1 MMSAAQIP
9 VQRCPMPL
17 PAPAPVLVVDDDDL
31 VRNILLRRLERLRI
45 PSVAAASAEEA
56 LAKMEMMRVAA
67 LVLDLHMPGQS
78 GLVLAEFVRLFGAHL
93 TGVPIL
99 IFTGTALTPQTL
111 DLARRYNADV
121 FAKPSDLNALLQ
133 RLAVVADPAQQR
145 LRMERMIS
153 GTGPLGGPPGDHRE
167 PES

>member
-1 MMSAAQIP
+1 
-9 VQRCPMPL
+9 MPL
-17 PAPAPVLVVDDDDL
+17 SGPAPVLVVDDDDL
-31 VRNILLRRLERLRI
+31 VRGILLSRLERLNI
-45 PSVAAASAEEA
+45 PSLAAASAEEA

-99 IFTGTALTPQTL
+99 IFTGTTLTPETME
-111 DLARRYNADV
+111 LAQRVGADV
-121 FAKPSDLNALLQ
+121 YSKPEGLTPLLQ
-133 RLAVVADPAQQR
+133 RLSAIADPLQQA
-145 LRMERMIS
+145 LRYDRVAN
-153 GTGPLGGPPGDHRE
+153 GDGWPGGGSPGDYRE

>member
-1 MMSAAQIP
+1 
-9 VQRCPMPL
+9 MPL
-17 PAPAPVLVVDDDDL
+17 PDPAPVLVVDDDDL
-31 VRNILLRRLERLRI
+31 VRSILLSRLERLNI
-45 PSVAAASAEEA
+45 PVVAAASAEEA

-99 IFTGTALTPQTL
+99 IFTGTALTQQTL
-111 DLARRYNADV
+111 ELARRYNADV
-121 FAKPSDLNALLQ
+121 FSKPVDLNALLQ

-145 LRMERMIS
+145 LRMERLIS
-153 GTGPLGGPPGDHRE
+153 GTGPLGGPSGDHRE

>member
-1 MMSAAQIP
+1 
-9 VQRCPMPL
+9 MPL
-17 PAPAPVLVVDDDDL
+17 PDPAPVLVVDDDDL
-31 VRNILLRRLERLRI
+31 VRSILLSRLERLNI
-45 PSVAAASAEEA
+45 PVVAAASAEEA

-99 IFTGTALTPQTL
+99 IFTGTALTAQTL

>member
-1 MMSAAQIP
+1 MS
-9 VQRCPMPL
+9 L

-31 VRNILLRRLERLRI
+31 VRNILLSRLERLNI

-99 IFTGTALTPQTL
+99 IFTGTTLTPETME
-111 DLARRYNADV
+111 LAQRVGADV
-121 FAKPSDLNALLQ
+121 FSKPDGLTPLLQ
-133 RLAVVADPAQQR
+133 RLSMIADPVQQALR
-145 LRMERMIS
+145 LERLTS
-153 GTGPLGGPPGDHRE
+153 GRGRPGGGSGGYRE

>member
-1 MMSAAQIP
+1 
-9 VQRCPMPL
+9 MPL
-17 PAPAPVLVVDDDDL
+17 PDPAPVLVVDDDDL
-31 VRNILLRRLERLRI
+31 VRSILLSRLEHLNI
-45 PSVAAASAEEA
+45 PVVAAASAEEA

-111 DLARRYNADV
+111 ELARRYNADV
-121 FAKPSDLNALLQ
+121 FAKPVDLNALLQ

-145 LRMERMIS
+145 LRMERMVS
-153 GTGPLGGPPGDHRE
+153 GSGPLGGPPGDHRE

>member
-1 MMSAAQIP
+1 
-9 VQRCPMPL
+9 MPL
-17 PAPAPVLVVDDDDL
+17 SDPAPVLVVDDDDL
-31 VRNILLRRLERLRI
+31 VRNILLTRLERLNI
-45 PSVAAASAEEA
+45 PVVSAASAEEA

-99 IFTGTALTPQTL
+99 IFTGTALTAQTL
-111 DLARRYNADV
+111 ELARRYNADV
-121 FAKPSDLNALLQ
+121 FTKPVDLNALLQ

-145 LRMERMIS
+145 LRMERLMS
-153 GTGPLGGPPGDHRE
+153 GAGPLAGWPDQRE

>member
-1 MMSAAQIP
+1 
-9 VQRCPMPL
+9 MPL
-17 PAPAPVLVVDDDDL
+17 PDPAPVLVVDDDDL
-31 VRNILLRRLERLRI
+31 VRSILLSRLERLNI
-45 PSVAAASAEEA
+45 PVVAAATAEEA

-111 DLARRYNADV
+111 ELARRYNADV
-121 FAKPSDLNALLQ
+121 FTKPVDLNALLQ

-145 LRMERMIS
+145 LRMERLIS
-153 GTGPLGGPPGDHRE
+153 GAGPDGGLPGDHRE

>member
-1 MMSAAQIP
+1 
-9 VQRCPMPL
+9 MPL
-17 PAPAPVLVVDDDDL
+17 PDPAPVLVVDDDDL
-31 VRNILLRRLERLRI
+31 VRSILLSRLERLNI
-45 PSVAAASAEEA
+45 PVVAAASAEEA

-99 IFTGTALTPQTL
+99 IFTGTALTQQTL
-111 DLARRYNADV
+111 ELARRYNADV
-121 FAKPSDLNALLQ
+121 FSKPVDLNALLE
-133 RLAVVADPAQQR
+133 RLAIVADPAQQR
-145 LRMERMIS
+145 LRMERLIS
-153 GTGPLGGPPGDHRE
+153 GTGPLGGPSGDHRE

>member
-1 MMSAAQIP
+1 
-9 VQRCPMPL
+9 MPL
-17 PAPAPVLVVDDDDL
+17 PDPAPVLVVDDDDL
-31 VRNILLRRLERLRI
+31 VRSILLSRLEKLNI
-45 PSVAAASAEEA
+45 PVVAAATAEEA

-111 DLARRYNADV
+111 ELARRYNADV
-121 FAKPSDLNALLQ
+121 FTKPVDLNALLQ

-145 LRMERMIS
+145 LRMERLIS
-153 GTGPLGGPPGDHRE
+153 GAGPDGGLPGDHRE

>member
-1 MMSAAQIP
+1 
-9 VQRCPMPL
+9 
-17 PAPAPVLVVDDDDL
+17 
-31 VRNILLRRLERLRI
+31 
-45 PSVAAASAEEA
+45 
-56 LAKMEMMRVAA
+56 MMRVAA

-111 DLARRYNADV
+111 ELARRYNADV
-121 FAKPSDLNALLQ
+121 FAKPADLNALLQ

-153 GTGPLGGPPGDHRE
+153 GSGPLGGSPGDHRE

>member
-1 MMSAAQIP
+1 
-9 VQRCPMPL
+9 MPL
-17 PAPAPVLVVDDDDL
+17 PAPAPVLVVDDDVL
-31 VRNILLRRLERLRI
+31 VRDILLSRLERLNI

-56 LAKMEMMRVAA
+56 LAKMEMMRVSA

-99 IFTGTALTPQTL
+99 IFTGTSLTPETL
-111 DLARRYNADV
+111 ELAKRFDADV
-121 FAKPSDLNALLQ
+121 FSKPHDLNPLLQ
-133 RLAVVADPAQQR
+133 RLTSLADPAQQA
-145 LRMERMIS
+145 LRMERLMSSGRGGS
-153 GTGPLGGPPGDHRE
+153 GTGGGYRE

>member
-1 MMSAAQIP
+1 MS
-9 VQRCPMPL
+9 L
-17 PAPAPVLVVDDDDL
+17 PTPAPVLVVDDDDL
-31 VRNILLRRLERLRI
+31 VRNILLSRLERLNI

-99 IFTGTALTPQTL
+99 IFTGTTLTHETME
-111 DLARRYNADV
+111 LAQRVGADV
-121 FAKPSDLNALLQ
+121 FSKPDGLAPLLQ
-133 RLAVVADPAQQR
+133 RLSTIADPAQQA
-145 LRMERMIS
+145 LRMERLTS
-153 GTGPLGGPPGDHRE
+153 GRGHSGSGSSGDYRE

>member
-1 MMSAAQIP
+1 
-9 VQRCPMPL
+9 MPL

-31 VRNILLRRLERLRI
+31 VRNILLSRLEHLNI
-45 PSVAAASAEEA
+45 PTVAAASAEEA

-99 IFTGTALTPQTL
+99 IFTGTTLTPEVME
-111 DLARRYNADV
+111 LAQRVGADV
-121 FAKPSDLNALLQ
+121 FSKPDGLTPLLE
-133 RLAVVADPAQQR
+133 RLSLIADPAQQA
-145 LRMERMIS
+145 LRMDRLMS
-153 GTGPLGGPPGDHRE
+153 GKVRPGGGSSEDYRE

>member
-1 MMSAAQIP
+1 
-9 VQRCPMPL
+9 MPL
-17 PAPAPVLVVDDDDL
+17 PDPAPVLVVDDDDL
-31 VRNILLRRLERLRI
+31 VRNILLSRLERLNI
-45 PSVAAASAEEA
+45 PVVAAATAEEA

-99 IFTGTALTPQTL
+99 IFTGTTLTAQTL
-111 DLARRYNADV
+111 ELARRYNADV
-121 FAKPSDLNALLQ
+121 FTKPVDLNALLQ
-133 RLAVVADPAQQR
+133 RLAVVADPTQQR
-145 LRMERMIS
+145 LRMERLMS
-153 GTGPLGGPPGDHRE
+153 GAGPHGGPPGDHRE

>member
-1 MMSAAQIP
+1 MP
-9 VQRCPMPL
+9 VPS
-17 PAPAPVLVVDDDDL
+17 PAPVLVVDDDEL
-31 VRNILLRRLERLRI
+31 VRNILLSKLEHLNI

-56 LAKMEMMRVAA
+56 LAKMEVTRVAA

-99 IFTGTALTPQTL
+99 IFTGTALTSETL
-111 DLARRYNADV
+111 ALAERVGADV
-121 FAKPSDLNALLQ
+121 FSKPDGLGPLLQ
-133 RLAVVADPAQQR
+133 RLSMIADPTQQALR
-145 LRMERMIS
+145 LDRLTSGKGRSGS
-153 GTGPLGGPPGDHRE
+153 GTPGSYRE

>member
-1 MMSAAQIP
+1 
-9 VQRCPMPL
+9 MPL
-17 PAPAPVLVVDDDDL
+17 SDPAPVLVVDDDDL
-31 VRNILLRRLERLRI
+31 VRNILLSRLERLNI
-45 PSVAAASAEEA
+45 PVVAAASAEEA

-111 DLARRYNADV
+111 ELARRYNADV
-121 FAKPSDLNALLQ
+121 FAKPVDLNLLLQ

-153 GTGPLGGPPGDHRE
+153 GTGPLGGASGDHRE

>member
-1 MMSAAQIP
+1 
-9 VQRCPMPL
+9 MPL
-17 PAPAPVLVVDDDDL
+17 TDPAPVLVVDDDDL
-31 VRNILLRRLERLRI
+31 VRSVLLSRLERLNI
-45 PSVAAASAEEA
+45 PVLAAASAEEA

-99 IFTGTALTPQTL
+99 IFTGTPLTAQTL
-111 DLARRYNADV
+111 ELARRYNADV
-121 FAKPSDLNALLQ
+121 FSKPIDLNALLQ

-153 GTGPLGGPPGDHRE
+153 GTGPLGGAPGDHRE

>member
-1 MMSAAQIP
+1 
-9 VQRCPMPL
+9 MPL
-17 PAPAPVLVVDDDDL
+17 SDPAPVLVVDDDDL
-31 VRNILLRRLERLRI
+31 VRSILLSRLERLNI
-45 PSVAAASAEEA
+45 PVVAAASAEEA
-56 LAKMEMMRVAA
+56 LAKMELMRVAA

-111 DLARRYNADV
+111 ELARRYNADV
-121 FAKPSDLNALLQ
+121 FTKPVDLNALLQ

-145 LRMERMIS
+145 LRMERLIS
-153 GTGPLGGPPGDHRE
+153 GAGPLEGVPESHRE

>member
-1 MMSAAQIP
+1 
-9 VQRCPMPL
+9 MPL
-17 PAPAPVLVVDDDDL
+17 PDPAPVLVVDDDDL
-31 VRNILLRRLERLRI
+31 VRSILLSRLERLNI
-45 PSVAAASAEEA
+45 PVVAAASAEEA

-99 IFTGTALTPQTL
+99 IFTGTALTQQTL
-111 DLARRYNADV
+111 ELARRYNADV
-121 FAKPSDLNALLQ
+121 FAKPVDLNALIQ

-153 GTGPLGGPPGDHRE
+153 GTGSLGGPPGDHRE

>member
-1 MMSAAQIP
+1 
-9 VQRCPMPL
+9 MPL
-17 PAPAPVLVVDDDDL
+17 PDPSPVLVVDDDDL
-31 VRNILLRRLERLRI
+31 VRSILLSRLERLNI
-45 PSVAAASAEEA
+45 PVVAAATAEEA

-67 LVLDLHMPGQS
+67 LVLDLQMPGQS

-111 DLARRYNADV
+111 ETARRYNADV
-121 FAKPSDLNALLQ
+121 FAKPVDLNALLD

-145 LRMERMIS
+145 LRMERLIS
-153 GTGPLGGPPGDHRE
+153 GVGPPGGPSSDHRD